1 MSVTASSLIVVSN
14 RLPFTLDKT
23 EGGGLKRQSS
33 AGGLVMIMIINNHND
48 NDNDND
54 DVEVTAVAPVVIQSK
69 GLWIGW
75 PGPNVVESDVIP
87 EADPTDTSPT
97 SGLASSQVN

>member
-33 AGGLVMIMIINNHND
+33 AGGLVMIRTINND